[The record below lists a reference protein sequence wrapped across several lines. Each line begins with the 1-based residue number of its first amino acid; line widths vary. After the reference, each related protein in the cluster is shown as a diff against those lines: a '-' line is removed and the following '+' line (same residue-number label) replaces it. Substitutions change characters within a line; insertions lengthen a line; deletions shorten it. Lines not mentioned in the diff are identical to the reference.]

1 MGYRFIISHNH
12 TNPENLMLR
21 LTHTHHCSPIQ
32 IDLGFRNFEKLWRG
46 GGDCSVCVCVWG
58 GGVPE
63 DMEMKL
69 CGLDVVV
76 SANLGGVSGFLEIW
90 GWRSK

>member
-69 CGLDVVV
+69 RFYGLEQSYVGRF
-76 SANLGGVSGFLEIW
+76 SQLIGSWI
-90 GWRSK
+90 S

>member
-1 MGYRFIISHNH
+1 MKGGRR
-12 TNPENLMLR
+12 R
-21 LTHTHHCSPIQ
+21 LLCVC
-32 IDLGFRNFEKLWRG
+32 GGVG
-46 GGDCSVCVCVWG
+46 GGG
-58 GGVPE
+58 IPE
-63 DMEMKL
+63 DMEMEL